1 MNFTLNYSFHQSLYY
16 AILKTSMRVIE
27 PHQLKD
33 VKKPKAKRKKRI
45 VLVILALI
53 LLAALPQIYLFNNLA
68 SAPTTDEVK
77 EPINNEQVTPQTE
90 APAPKPIKTFTGQE
104 FKDLYT
110 SIAYP
115 NIESLVDPPEITGNV
130 LADKRIRELADTR
143 GYKLTAVPQGS
154 IIKIDEPRLAGD
166 DLLQPLAAQSWQALK
181 EAARK
186 DGIPLSLNAAYR
198 SIDYQRDLFLQRLY
212 ANGTNAL
219 QIAQGAGDS
228 AINNTLGLT
237 AVPGY
242 SRHHTGYTIDLWC
255 EDGNY
260 TFANSSCFTWISKDN
275 YKVAKENG
283 WIPSYPEGTDQQGPE
298 PEPWEYVWVGTDSL
312 REK

>member
-1 MNFTLNYSFHQSLYY
+1 
-16 AILKTSMRVIE
+16 MRVIE
-27 PHQLKD
+27 PHQLKG
-33 VKKPKAKRKKRI
+33 VKKPKTKRKKRT
-45 VLVILALI
+45 VLLVLALI
-53 LLAALPQIYLFNNLA
+53 LVVTLPALYLFNNRA
-68 SAPTTDEVK
+68 SAPTTDVVK
-77 EPINNEQVTPQTE
+77 VPTNKEQVPGQAE
-90 APAPKPIKTFTGQE
+90 AAAPKPIKTFTGQE

-115 NIESLVDPPEITGNV
+115 NIQQLINPPEITGNV
-130 LADKRIRELADTR
+130 LADNRIRELADLR
-143 GYKLTAVPQGS
+143 GYKLTTVPLGS

-166 DLLQPLAAQSWQALK
+166 DLLQPLAAESWKTLK
-181 EAARK
+181 EAAKK

-212 ANGTNAL
+212 ANGTTAL

-228 AINNTLGLT
+228 AINGTLGLT

-255 EDGNY
+255 EDGSY
-260 TFANSSCFTWISKDN
+260 TFASSSCFNWISKDN
-275 YKVAKENG
+275 YRIAKENG

-298 PEPWEYVWVGTDSL
+298 PEPWEYVWVGVDAL